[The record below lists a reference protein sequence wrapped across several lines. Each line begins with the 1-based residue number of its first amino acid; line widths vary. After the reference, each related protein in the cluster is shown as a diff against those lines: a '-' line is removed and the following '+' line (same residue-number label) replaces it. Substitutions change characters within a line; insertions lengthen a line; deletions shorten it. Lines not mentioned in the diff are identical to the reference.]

1 MGTEICSVVF
11 VDYTSNCFVKLSK
24 NQRKIIPDLKIGIIG
39 KALSTDSVIETKNA
53 KNDPDFNYCIDNQTE
68 LPMLTFPVKY
78 GDKIVAIVQM
88 IHLRKKIGERFLKK
102 SFFWE
107 KEFLDYFSK
116 LLGLS
121 FKGIKI

>member
-11 VDYTSNCFVKLSK
+11 VDYTNNCFVKLLK
-24 NQRKIIPDLKIGIIG
+24 NQRKIISDLKVGIIG
-39 KALSTDSVIETKNA
+39 KALSTESVIETKNA

-116 LLGLS
+116 LLGFS